1 MLKYFT
7 DKETSGSIAINP
19 ESVKCVVDH
28 GAGAKVVFVDG
39 TYYHVTDSYLET
51 VARLSER

>member
-7 DKETSGSIAINP
+7 DKDTDKSIAINP
-19 ESVKCVVDH
+19 EAVKFIIEH
-28 GAGAKVVFVDG
+28 AGGTKVVFNDSG
-39 TYYHVTDSYLET
+39 YIHVTDSYLET